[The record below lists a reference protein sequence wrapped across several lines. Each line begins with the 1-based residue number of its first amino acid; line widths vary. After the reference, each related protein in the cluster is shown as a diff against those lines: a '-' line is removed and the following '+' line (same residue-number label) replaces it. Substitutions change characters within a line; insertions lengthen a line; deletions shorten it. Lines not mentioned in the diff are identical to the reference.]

1 MKMLTASKRD
11 LTWLNEVNS
20 QSLQHFLVEMDKA
33 FRWFFKHNSDY
44 PKFRSKRDNQCFI
57 VPSGFKMTGN
67 RLVIPKFNEG
77 IKYKDNLKHDLKLSD
92 HIFHCDVCG
101 LTIDRDLNAAVNIL
115 RWDLVNYSSVEA
127 WELPDSRIDICL
139 YGYIPDKPEVAISTG
154 VNSDCTSP
162 TFISPIFNMFIAA
175 FRSLSMLK

>member
-67 RLVIPKFNEG
+67 RLVIPIFNEG
-77 IKYKDNLKHDLKLSD
+77 IKYRGELLS
-92 HIFHCDVCG
+92 
-101 LTIDRDLNAAVNIL
+101 A
-115 RWDLVNYSSVEA
+115 EA
-127 WELPDSRIDICL
+127 SELPGSTTDICL
-139 YGYIPDKPEVAISTG
+139 YGYIPDKPEIAISTG

-162 TFISPIFNMFIAA
+162 IFISPIFNMFMAA